1 MGDIATENYKKGV
14 TRAVERWKGK
24 VEGPAKKLVAVDEAI
39 DKLEAKKPP
48 SDEDKAKLEE
58 LKKAYV
64 ALRKQIDKANL
75 ELKVDLMLIEPPAK
89 TPSNEKELIK
99 LPDFI
104 KDIIKA
110 KGIPLGKGVSLKP
123 DIKFDFKAMKLKE
136 ASLTVTWRF

>member
-39 DKLEAKKPP
+39 TKLEAKKPP
-48 SDEDKAKLEE
+48 ADEDKAKLEE

-75 ELKVDLMLIEPPAK
+75 ELKVDLMLIEPPPK

-110 KGIPLGKGVSLKP
+110 KGIPLGKGVSIKP

-136 ASLTVTWRF
+136 AGLTVTWRF